1 MQRINKIQSDGF
13 NPDNQIERTNTIS
26 SRETL
31 EIRVELQNLYK
42 NAVAENSEA
51 TNDSNRAS
59 TVRQT
64 IENSNQTEMAE
75 IRKGIENLIYKYPIQ
90 HANQT
95 ENFFK
100 NSKKVNQILLKLY
113 MKNRMKIINTRH
125 LIGMKINQ

>member
-13 NPDNQIERTNTIS
+13 NPDKQIERTNTIS

-42 NAVAENSEA
+42 NAVAENLAA

-59 TVRQT
+59 TVEQT